1 MVSVVKNKTLIRKQY
16 PDFNM
21 EDKRKIL
28 YNQLSKDYELGDFDS
43 FSSKLDDENKRK
55 AFYDAVSKDYELGDF
70 DSFVSKI
77 SNPSPNSLSTGGVGT
92 QEEADSIFDANM
104 RRFQEGKPIE
114 RVSVGKNDI
123 TQGSYQ
129 YKPEV
134 QKRILENK
142 PDMFK
147 SKTVDMYGAH
157 DKDKDVADLMNEGR
171 LYEMQDARQRYLQRP
186 ITTFGESFEQGSE
199 ALYQGGK
206 NLVGEVF
213 NLATGSQRDYERA
226 RSQLDELVQSGYDL
240 SNFDPKKALKDY
252 KDRDFQRRYN
262 EWQKEISTRKEERE
276 NMGFFESLLHR
287 INDPSRPKSQYE
299 ETGNLADEVQLARSY
314 TAIQDA
320 LQKTNGNVDEAY
332 KLLGQESSKET
343 WGDKISREARSELAK
358 QRPTEGFSAWAGG
371 MVPQMIGTGAGI
383 AASLSPYTR
392 WLSPW
397 LGRANM
403 ALLTGSTSGMSMAE
417 ARDYGASEGDIWKT
431 GIIDAAIE
439 YGTEKLPFERYFG
452 KIQNATKSI
461 IGKSIA
467 NATVDND
474 AAQNE
479 LSDLLQRVGKEFGAG
494 LFSKKNISE
503 YLKDVGTEGVSEFMA
518 EALQTISPIVYQNP
532 EDYPTLMEILESGW
546 EGAKGGLFM
555 GAFLG
560 AGSKYSAYRI
570 HNQRRK
576 SQGNVT
582 FADTNIGVVEILDEK
597 DGVTSVLD
605 ANGEVHDISSDEV
618 RDRATISYNDFVN
631 SSYQKE
637 ASDIEDA
644 YEDGTLLETPYDKHN
659 AKLAVDRAES
669 ALMNDAEL
677 STIVTAGVDSPV
689 ETIML
694 LAENG
699 YSDEQIQKAK
709 DYYTAYH
716 RMNGLTDALLENV
729 DSQIESANREVD
741 ANTNFNE
748 DTKESTIVPVTL
760 RDGRQGYVISGTIV
774 PGERGGIDIGNSDS
788 YIVVRVDGKNLPM
801 NPNKDLVSVGQITTP
816 EALKE
821 YNSTELKRKLIDN
834 AIGEIDWNTATPNPK
849 VGDSFEMN
857 GAPVVVAGMNENG
870 LVVVSAEEWQKAQGK
885 KDYAF
890 QTQSVV
896 PVSAYKDWA
905 SAQLDAQEEAAPSNE
920 REEPKQRGTV
930 STPVALAYLL
940 EGGQN
945 SIENLGYF
953 LHGVAAAFPELE
965 NEIETIRGNI
975 GERLGVSPDRFEEVA
990 PREKAE
996 MRQVIE
1002 SKYGKEGASIFD
1014 ELVANSTG
1022 YVPKVGAKMAL
1033 RLEELKPIGQE
1044 TLVQPEAAQEGAV
1057 EVNPVAETTESVSNE
1072 EVQQPQQ
1079 QAPVI
1084 PTKEDGSI
1092 DFVAYGKDN
1101 TFKTL
1106 GEKYGEKMPNKV
1118 AVTAKAFA
1126 DDLRKAQQKLNKAEL
1141 DYDDAPI
1148 GREDKAEKALNKARE
1163 EFEAVKREA
1172 DFWAEM
1178 DADVK
1183 KAQEQRESIVNPQI
1197 EAEISNEPMT
1207 ADEFVAQQLANG
1219 NIVLSKE
1226 DYMRET
1232 GFGNRE
1238 ANDMNGGANKLLTSN
1253 GMTLSEA
1260 GDRLMEMDRE
1270 NGTNFFDQTDSNAGR
1285 DSLISVLG
1293 SVKSRKDLNQYI
1305 AEKRKSQAKR
1315 ESEGARS
1322 ELESMI
1328 MSAYHMTL
1336 EEYATLEETI
1346 LQNNPYEGVDL
1357 AQIDAI
1363 FAEAELER
1371 QKLNKEQ
1378 YESGTITEG
1387 NQGQSELL
1395 SEERIDNSKGNQPS
1409 QAVRKTEGT
1418 GRNIEVEGRTSQ
1430 ESSSGNE
1437 VVSQIEQARAE
1448 VDANP
1453 TESQKEAGNYKKGHV
1468 KIDGYDITIEN
1479 PKGGVRSGTDKNGK
1493 KWSITMNNDYGYIRG
1508 TEAVDGDHIDV
1519 FLSSFPTQGSV
1530 FVVDQSNED
1539 GSFDESKVMY
1549 GFSSLEEARAA
1560 YLSNYEKGWES
1571 RIMAITEVSKDEF
1584 KKWINSSHRKT
1595 KAFSEYKSVK
1605 AEASQGYS
1613 IEASNVSRM
1622 EDIEARI
1629 TEIEN
1634 ERIEIEGELENLGN
1648 SNPLASAELISQLDQ
1663 LDREQSELEAEYSG
1677 LRSMNDESNAIL
1689 EEEGSN
1695 LRFRG
1700 QQAKEEKRRKPLRER
1715 AKEWSK
1721 KLGVKVKIME
1731 SLKDVTNVSA
1741 RRAIIMGETVTG
1753 WYEESTGEVCLYM
1766 PYLSSESEVDATY
1779 IHEVVAHKGLRG
1791 LLGDKFDEFCDEVW
1805 NMMSAADKA
1814 KFIKYPGVNGNT
1826 RAAADEYIAHLA
1838 ETIDV
1843 ADSSWSKF
1851 TELIKKFLKAIG
1863 LEPKMTYSD
1872 IANTIKRSYQRLAES
1887 GNAENVGGDGTRFRT
1902 LEEINQ
1908 TFNEELQQ
1916 QIDGTL
1922 PNGHI
1927 YQLGSP
1933 SAVLLS
1939 TGIADV
1945 PIELNSTR
1953 LEDKSKNFGHD
1964 YDLSEL
1970 KDLAKAIHN
1979 PMAIFAYGDKNK
1991 AQNIIVEIQHEGKNF
2006 IVGLSIKPKIGGQ
2019 ILDINSI
2026 RNVFPKDN
2034 AEWLNWVSQ
2043 GKLLYA
2049 DKERIQDL
2057 INQQQTNL
2065 ADVDYLDLDSI
2076 ANIVKDFPNPT
2087 LPEEKT
2093 LFRTVYHGSGASFD
2107 KFDHSFMGTGEGNQ
2121 SFGWGTYVT
2130 DVEGIGKQYASIYAK
2145 NSPLAANAL
2154 RWIEEN
2160 GTYEDFLAQGEGK
2173 RRNWAIRHAKDYL
2186 KELKND
2192 GASED
2197 VIKSYEQDL
2206 VDTEN
2211 ALSEEAY
2218 NRTKENMVASLN
2230 RNLYEV
2236 EIPDNDGTNYIAWD
2250 KMLPKDQAERI
2261 KDAVR
2266 NSDFFKDYEKEYG
2279 RLAEERLD
2287 SWTKTNGGRAY
2298 KLLGNFTH
2306 MDQGADK
2313 AISQLLSKAG
2323 FVGFIYPA
2331 NYMSGGNDFGQNN
2344 YVIFDEKDLDIKE
2357 HTRFRVLN
2365 DKNGKKTLVGLH
2377 NISENKLRKAIKQGG
2392 LANPSVAV
2400 IDMDKQSHT
2409 DYGDITF
2416 VIPSSMID
2424 KKTGKNVGTY
2434 LADAYTPVY
2443 PTVVKKMSDK
2453 GAKALTKALES
2464 VNEIFRSKVRTFF
2477 NSYLDSGTIYDAL
2490 SYWYLSD
2497 IGKNPP
2503 ILEAALPDGYT
2514 REEVKNVKAVNPEA
2528 TIFAELSEEER
2539 RKVIDL
2545 YIEREGGKEKYEN
2558 DLANRVEGWKKSI
2571 EDENA
2576 LQMRKK
2582 FSQDKL
2588 NELEEYGY
2596 EYGKIAN
2603 YYSYAIRLANAS
2615 SKPSEIET
2623 FRNAYD
2629 EVVKNGLEEDF
2640 GNWLM
2645 AKEEELGVEEKLFA
2659 GYDNQ
2664 GRAKYVPNTL
2674 ENASKLMKKDGRAG
2688 ATGLGGF
2695 NYFVAILAPV
2705 AKNTKQISAK
2715 KQNLSTQEEYDR
2727 FAKKWGDHYH
2737 KLALQLQPGADKWA
2751 DYGYH
2756 RLHEIAPMANPKEYA
2771 KKEYGIELSDKFIK
2785 DLNDVKNAIRND
2797 FPARYFETKF
2807 ERPVYLNEFA
2817 AAVVP
2822 SDMSL
2827 DLYGQLQRM
2836 GIPMYEYERGNNE
2849 ARMEAVDKVT
2859 IDNEGIRFRTLPS
2872 MKLRKLE
2879 EGEKCNVERVF
2890 TQQKMFN
2897 FSSGEKI
2904 ESYEDV
2910 AYIFKS
2916 LEDEAI
2922 ENTFVALIKDGKP
2935 TIVHLGMGTANQ
2947 STLDQQAVIVAIDRI
2962 KPDEVYMVHNHPSGN
2977 LKASRQ
2983 DVVLLDSM
2991 KKAYGSIV
2999 KDGIIINLRSGRYS
3013 VFNEEGSYAESNPST
3028 PSKEIPVKTYSFSK
3042 RVFDKDFD
3050 IQELINVR
3058 SADDANYYAEKHGL
3072 VAALTSSQRLGDRD
3086 KISLLVIDQSGKIV
3100 GNVFLN
3106 HTDVTPSNMTAISK
3120 DIAYYTSAMSGQ
3132 VAIIFGRMN
3141 IKEAGH
3147 LNMVVQRVSAGS
3159 VKMFDAIS
3167 VNKDGEYVSAANEG
3181 VMEEAVDYANNG
3193 TRFRIANQNQVQEEV
3208 DKFTS
3213 KYNGKEVVVLNSTVS
3228 DEELESLG
3236 LDVEDVREAIEK
3248 GTEGFYDPITDKI
3261 YIFADIADADV
3272 LEKTLFHENGH
3283 GIFRKKKKFVNE
3295 FNENSKDKFKKGRE
3309 DIAKYYKEY
3318 ERAEELFVRIFEQ
3331 ELASGDF
3338 KYLPKYLS
3346 EELWNEF
3353 NDILKDFGYDR
3364 QKESDRRRK
3373 GSVVRTETDRGSE
3386 KKADV
3391 RNSDIEPN
3399 QREERKEKGR
3409 SKEQA
3414 ERIKNLFEKVADMG
3428 LDGVLG
3434 NEAYNSTMIKMYGV
3448 LPEESRKEV
3457 MDDAVSNYNG
3467 DYVPAMHDYLIKA
3480 KANIVDKVLGAIR
3493 SALRKAGFDVDINSS
3508 DVKYLLWRSKK
3519 PLDNRNVFDVAE
3531 DISKQYEF
3539 GVNGT
3544 RFSIKNFD
3552 PSDKRD
3558 ALIKE
3563 YDAYLKTGKFNFI
3576 EAFQDRMYSVK
3587 VLMDKIVNATGK
3599 KVRDYED
3606 AYTAENHLGSTNRPM
3621 QKKYLDKFYKPL
3633 LEEVDKLADK
3643 YGSEVVERY
3652 IYCKSGLER
3661 NEVLRQRDADEAYN
3675 SSKAELDEKLA
3686 KNEINQA
3693 QYNALLAQI
3702 DAQRQ
3707 KTLSE
3712 DVDYSG
3718 IRGMLY
3724 NVKAQQ
3730 INDDY
3735 ESGKIDK
3742 ATRDQQLAK
3751 LEANR
3756 KDELKDWKDFAEKQ
3770 VAALEGKAS
3779 TKELDALWNKINAAT
3794 NETLRMDYES
3804 GMIDKETYDAEKNM
3818 MKYYV
3823 PLRNWDDTT
3832 AEEMYE
3838 YRSELVRP
3846 VSSNQKRAKG
3856 RESQADNPIATI
3868 GLMAQNAIVRGNRNK
3883 VKQKFYAF
3891 VANRK
3896 TSLATVRDVWYV
3908 KDAQGNWVAE
3918 YADTSSAK
3926 NSAEFE
3932 AIIDQFEEDMKLL
3945 EAQGKAFKGKLP
3957 MGMKFKAS
3965 SRQKQS
3971 HVVPVMINGK
3981 EYAVYVNGN
3990 PRAAQA
3996 MNGETNSEAANEKW
4010 EWYDKIKRMYSAG
4023 LTSWNPDFI
4032 IPNMIRDGIHASTM
4046 TLLDAGPIAAAK
4058 FALNG
4063 PRAFAQ
4069 VFAMISGKGKSLVN
4083 PKYQAYFEEFI
4094 ANGGETGYTAIN
4106 TLEDYKKEYDKLIN
4120 KAKGVKAS
4128 NWAKDGFSAIGG
4140 LIETA
4145 NRIFEDVNRFNAYV
4159 SSRESGESIMR
4170 SVNAAKNITVNF
4182 NRKGAGFANNS
4193 VWGTVAGW
4201 MSKWI
4206 LFFNPAVQGIEQ
4218 LITKSKANPK
4228 RATATA
4234 ATILSSGF
4242 LMPMINELLV
4252 AALGGDDEDD
4262 YWNQSDY
4269 KRRNNWMLYTGDG
4282 YVTIPLPP
4290 VLRELYGIGDVIYG
4304 SITGH
4309 ITPERAVMDVA
4320 RQAQSAVGFF
4330 NLIPEASQEPDMI
4343 TYTKGFAP
4351 DLAAPFL
4358 DVLTNTNFMGRPIA
4372 KWTDYNKY
4380 DPEYERV
4387 YKGVSKQWVEASKF
4401 LNELGGN
4408 EGRRSDVWGN
4418 FINPAMMEHLITS
4431 YGGGIGKT
4439 INNLAGMAIDIAEGD
4454 TENLDPFR
4462 KSPIVPRFFTP
4473 VDEKSAVPGIN
4484 RRYYDYDYRY
4494 NVAKKALKNYQEGVA
4509 SKEHPEYQKYIDE
4522 MKENGEI
4529 RFMNYFKSMSKQIKD
4544 VQNRIKENPKNKKEL
4559 EEKLIEMKAQVSV
4572 KCAEILK

>member
-1 MVSVVKNKTLIRKQY
+1 MVESKTLTRKQY
-16 PDFNM
+16 QDFNM

-43 FSSKLDDENKRK
+43 FSSKLDDETKRK
-55 AFYDAVSKDYELGDF
+55 AFYDTVSKDYDLGDY

-77 SNPSPNSLSTGGVGT
+77 SVSPQSNDVSSGGVGT

-104 RRFQEGKPIE
+104 ERFQNGQPIQ
-114 RVSVGKNDI
+114 RVSVGKNDD

-129 YKPEV
+129 YNPEV
-134 QKRILENK
+134 QKHILENK
-142 PDMFK
+142 PYMFK
-147 SKTVDMYGAH
+147 PKTVDMYGAH

-171 LYEMQDARQRYLQRP
+171 LYEMQSMRAVSTL
-186 ITTFGESFEQGSE
+186 GEQ
-199 ALYQGGK
+199 L
-206 NLVGEVF
+206 N
-213 NLATGSQRDYERA
+213 ERIK
-226 RSQLDELVQSGYDL
+226 DNE
-240 SNFDPKKALKDY
+240 KALKSAYEVRDKKLKNATPKFVFGSGANLPPKVNID
-252 KDRDFQRRYN
+252 KDDEDIKNLLAEQEYLESAKKVFDAARN
-262 EWQKEISTRKEERE
+262 GS
-276 NMGFFESLLHR
+276 GFFQGMKDAVDASWITFGVSDLHNAER
-287 INDPSRPKSQYE
+287 ISN
-299 ETGNLADEVQLARSY
+299 VQKK
-314 TAIQDA
+314 I
-320 LQKTNGNVDEAY
+320 E
-332 KLLGQESSKET
+332 LGQEL
-343 WGDKISREARSELAK
+343 SESEQSLLTSLGLQQIVNEK
-358 QRPTEGFSAWAGG
+358 YNELLGSWYKAGLTTTD
-371 MVPQMIGTGAGI
+371 MVPFMAEMAINPLSGLGKTAMKASIKKFGEKGTKAVAAKILSRTIGDVAGAAGMATTTGMPSVMADALERQQGYVTTDIKDGSFIGTGLEGGESASDSWRKSITSRTIENWSEMVGNYFAPIGKTAGKITTKTFNALKLGKVNEIIDNINSSNLARILDDFTEQTQWNGSLGEFAEEQVGMI
-383 AASLSPYTR
+383 AD
-392 WLSPW
+392 
-397 LGRANM
+397 
-403 ALLTGSTSGMSMAE
+403 ALLVGDTKWSDITDLDQQLDVALGVGVFGTFMSLLRIGGYRTPKYRARKAVERADKDGLNVFGSEWEGIKE
-417 ARDYGASEGDIWKT
+417 LILASPDEELSANL
-431 GIIDAAIE
+431 AAH
-439 YGTEKLPFERYFG
+439 TEFSTEQMKAALMY
-452 KIQNATKSI
+452 
-461 IGKSIA
+461 A
-467 NATVDND
+467 NALKAQQAVNTYKEKEKIDNPD
-474 AAQNE
+474 DIGIE
-479 LSDLLQRVGKEFGAG
+479 VEYTYDEGFETTES
-494 LFSKKNISE
+494 
-503 YLKDVGTEGVSEFMA
+503 YLKHYAKRELDFAESELGVNSR
-518 EALQTISPIVYQNP
+518 N
-532 EDYPTLMEILESGW
+532 
-546 EGAKGGLFM
+546 
-555 GAFLG
+555 
-560 AGSKYSAYRI
+560 
-570 HNQRRK
+570 
-576 SQGNVT
+576 
-582 FADTNIGVVEILDEK
+582 
-597 DGVTSVLD
+597 
-605 ANGEVHDISSDEV
+605 SDEQQF
-618 RDRATISYNDFVN
+618 AQMIISG
-631 SSYQKE
+631 
-637 ASDIEDA
+637 A
-644 YEDGTLLETPYDKHN
+644 
-659 AKLAVDRAES
+659 
-669 ALMNDAEL
+669 
-677 STIVTAGVDSPV
+677 DSPV
-689 ETIML
+689 ESINAL
-694 LAENG
+694 VEAG
-699 YSDEQIQKAK
+699 YSEEQIQKAK

-716 RMNGLTDALLENV
+716 RMNGITDALIENV
-729 DSQIESANREVD
+729 DSQIESANNEVD
-741 ANTNFNE
+741 ANTNQENG
-748 DTKESTIVPVTL
+748 SVTQVVL
-760 RDGRQGYVISGTIV
+760 RNGSVGYVVQGTV
-774 PGERGGIDIGNSDS
+774 VRGEKGAVDVNNSDDT
-788 YIVVRVDGKNLPM
+788 IMVRLENGEIKMM
-801 NPNKDLVSVGQITTP
+801 NPNKDWVGVAWIESP
-816 EALKE
+816 ETLKG
-821 YNSTELKRKLIDN
+821 YNNTILRESLIDK
-834 AIGEIDWNTATPNPK
+834 AIGEIDWNPATPNPK
-849 VGDSFEMN
+849 VGDSFEMD
-857 GAPVVVAGMNENG
+857 GIPVTIVSHDSKGGMFVVPTEEYQNALGSEQKMQQ
-870 LVVVSAEEWQKAQGK
+870 LVAKAQ
-885 KDYAF
+885 
-890 QTQSVV
+890 QTQPIPFKV
-896 PVSAYKDWA
+896 YKDWA
-905 SAQLDAQEEAAPSNE
+905 SAQLDAQEEATNAQQESAIPSG
-920 REEPKQRGTV
+920 PV
-930 STPVALAYLL
+930 SEKVNT
-940 EGGQN
+940 
-945 SIENLGYF
+945 
-953 LHGVAAAFPELE
+953 
-965 NEIETIRGNI
+965 
-975 GERLGVSPDRFEEVA
+975 EV
-990 PREKAE
+990 
-996 MRQVIE
+996 
-1002 SKYGKEGASIFD
+1002 
-1014 ELVANSTG
+1014 N
-1022 YVPKVGAKMAL
+1022 
-1033 RLEELKPIGQE
+1033 
-1044 TLVQPEAAQEGAV
+1044 
-1057 EVNPVAETTESVSNE
+1057 NPVAEEVAQPQA
-1072 EVQQPQQ
+1072 EVQPVVEE
-1079 QAPVI
+1079 APVI

-1092 DFVAYGKDN
+1092 DFVSYGKEG

-1106 GEKYGEKMPNKV
+1106 GEKYGEKMPHKIE
-1118 AVTAKAFA
+1118 VTSKALA
-1126 DDLRKAQQKLNKAEL
+1126 EDLRKAQQKLNKAEL

-1178 DADVK
+1178 DAEIK
-1183 KAQEQRESIVNPQI
+1183 SAQVMPGD
-1197 EAEISNEPMT
+1197 EA
-1207 ADEFVAQQLANG
+1207 ADEILSMEEPLNGLEFAAQMLANG
-1219 NIVLSKE
+1219 NIKLLQDSFVS
-1226 DYMRET
+1226 ET
-1232 GFGNRE
+1232 GFGNE
-1238 ANDMNGGANKLLTSN
+1238 ESKKYFGLFASAEKG
-1253 GMTLSEA
+1253 GMTIQQA
-1260 GDRLMEMDRE
+1260 GERLMEADRE
-1270 NGTNFFDQTDSNAGR
+1270 NGTNFFDQNDPNAGR
-1285 DSLISVLG
+1285 NAIIQVLG
-1293 SVKSRKDLNQYI
+1293 MAKTKKDLANIIPNNRAEQARREQEAEFRAYEAWVEENFHMSVGDFEAYEEVI
-1305 AEKRKSQAKR
+1305 ARDLSERGLSETEYQEFMSTFVDETFNKAEDEQQGIIA
-1315 ESEGARS
+1315 ESEGSS
-1322 ELESMI
+1322 EVLPG
-1328 MSAYHMTL
+1328 TQP
-1336 EEYATLEETI
+1336 
-1346 LQNNPYEGVDL
+1346 LQTEGVG
-1357 AQIDAI
+1357 
-1363 FAEAELER
+1363 R
-1371 QKLNKEQ
+1371 V
-1378 YESGTITEG
+1378 
-1387 NQGQSELL
+1387 
-1395 SEERIDNSKGNQPS
+1395 EERPEKTDGGIVGENG
-1409 QAVRKTEGT
+1409 AVP
-1418 GRNIEVEGRTSQ
+1418 

-1453 TESQKEAGNYKKGHV
+1453 TEAQKEAGNYKKGHV

-1493 KWSITMNNDYGYIRG
+1493 EWSITMNNDYGYIRG

-1519 FLSSFPTQGSV
+1519 FLSDNPTEGNV

-1560 YLSNYEKGWES
+1560 YLSNYKKGWES

-1584 KKWINSSHRKT
+1584 KKWVDSSHRKT

-1731 SLKDVTNVSA
+1731 SLKDVTNASA

-1838 ETIDV
+1838 ENVDV
-1843 ADSSWSKF
+1843 TESAWGKLD
-1851 TELIKKFLKAIG
+1851 ELIKKFLKAIG
-1863 LEPKMTYSD
+1863 LEPKMTNAD

-1887 GNAENVGGDGTRFRT
+1887 GNAENVGGEGTRFRFSKT
-1902 LEEINQ
+1902 PQEFDAIQKEAVEKKGIVMPGLNEAVVDVLSIDKHDFNGNLKQAREAAKQWAIENYQGKEFSLPDNGGSYTIGKKAINKYVDK
-1908 TFNEELQQ
+1908 TS
-1916 QIDGTL
+1916 IDKSGNAMIHLSALKEL
-1922 PNGHI
+1922 PNIISSSITGEIHADYKKGENGQRSADNGVGDKGLLI
-1927 YQLGSP
+1927 HRMFGAIELDGKVYRVKTTMNEYRDPMANNTPHSYEVTEIELIESSSTP
-1933 SAVLLS
+1933 SLKDDSKPVNVSNNSITAANLLNGVEKSYDKGKKLLS
-1939 TGIADV
+1939 
-1945 PIELNSTR
+1945 ES
-1953 LEDKSKNFGHD
+1953 
-1964 YDLSEL
+1964 
-1970 KDLAKAIHN
+1970 
-1979 PMAIFAYGDKNK
+1979 
-1991 AQNIIVEIQHEGKNF
+1991 
-2006 IVGLSIKPKIGGQ
+2006 
-2019 ILDINSI
+2019 
-2026 RNVFPKDN
+2026 
-2034 AEWLNWVSQ
+2034 
-2043 GKLLYA
+2043 
-2049 DKERIQDL
+2049 
-2057 INQQQTNL
+2057 
-2065 ADVDYLDLDSI
+2065 
-2076 ANIVKDFPNPT
+2076 
-2087 LPEEKT
+2087 EKT
-2093 LFRTVYHGSGASFD
+2093 LFRTVYHGSAASFD
-2107 KFDHSFMGTGEGNQ
+2107 KFDHSFMGTGEGAQ
-2121 SFGWGTYVT
+2121 AYGWGTYVT
-2130 DVEGIGKQYASIYAK
+2130 EVGGIARSYATTMASKSGVDPLSYVGEYENYVGKDVVNIAK
-2145 NSPLAANAL
+2145 EY
-2154 RWIEEN
+2154 I
-2160 GTYEDFLAQGEGK
+2160 
-2173 RRNWAIRHAKDYL
+2173 RRNSFDLKKAKEEVEHDL
-2186 KELKND
+2186 KL
-2192 GASED
+2192 
-2197 VIKSYEQDL
+2197 
-2206 VDTEN
+2206 TMP
-2211 ALSEEAY
+2211 ALSRKGAEFLLSTTEEDWTY
-2218 NRTKENMVASLN
+2218 NPN
-2230 RNLYEV
+2230 RHLYEV
-2236 EIPDNDGTNYIAWD
+2236 EIPDDNGRNYLYWEKQYTRDELEDIASRSKGSVSVDDIDPKGVTKDGST
-2250 KMLPKDQAERI
+2250 I
-2261 KDAVR
+2261 KGGKIVR
-2266 NSDFFKDYEKEYG
+2266 AMSEARGPRMPMAKEAS
-2279 RLAEERLD
+2279 R
-2287 SWTKTNGGRAY
+2287 
-2298 KLLGNFTH
+2298 KLSLC
-2306 MDQGADK
+2306 
-2313 AISQLLSKAG
+2313 G
-2323 FVGFIYPA
+2323 FVGIEFPA
-2331 NYMSGGNDFGQNN
+2331 EYRTGGREDNAKN
-2344 YVIFDEKDLDIKE
+2344 YVIFNEDDLKIVE
-2357 HTRFRVLN
+2357 HTRFRVVN

-2377 NISENKLRKAIKQGG
+2377 NISESKLRKAIKQGG

-2409 DYGDITF
+2409 EYGDITF

-2443 PTVVKKMSDK
+2443 PTVIKKMSDK

-2497 IGKNPP
+2497 TGKNPP

-2645 AKEEELGVEEKLFA
+2645 AKEEELGVEEKLFS

-2822 SDMSL
+2822 QGVSEEIVNALSDAGL
-2827 DLYGQLQRM
+2827 PVEY
-2836 GIPMYEYERGNNE
+2836 YEKDNNE
-2849 ARMEAVDKVT
+2849 ARMEAVDKV
-2859 IDNEGIRFRTLPS
+2859 
-2872 MKLRKLE
+2872 
-2879 EGEKCNVERVF
+2879 
-2890 TQQKMFN
+2890 
-2897 FSSGEKI
+2897 SSEI
-2904 ESYEDV
+2904 
-2910 AYIFKS
+2910 
-2916 LEDEAI
+2916 
-2922 ENTFVALIKDGKP
+2922 
-2935 TIVHLGMGTANQ
+2935 
-2947 STLDQQAVIVAIDRI
+2947 
-2962 KPDEVYMVHNHPSGN
+2962 
-2977 LKASRQ
+2977 
-2983 DVVLLDSM
+2983 
-2991 KKAYGSIV
+2991 
-2999 KDGIIINLRSGRYS
+2999 DGI
-3013 VFNEEGSYAESNPST
+3013 
-3028 PSKEIPVKTYSFSK
+3028 
-3042 RVFDKDFD
+3042 
-3050 IQELINVR
+3050 
-3058 SADDANYYAEKHGL
+3058 
-3072 VAALTSSQRLGDRD
+3072 
-3086 KISLLVIDQSGKIV
+3086 
-3100 GNVFLN
+3100 
-3106 HTDVTPSNMTAISK
+3106 
-3120 DIAYYTSAMSGQ
+3120 
-3132 VAIIFGRMN
+3132 
-3141 IKEAGH
+3141 
-3147 LNMVVQRVSAGS
+3147 
-3159 VKMFDAIS
+3159 
-3167 VNKDGEYVSAANEG
+3167 
-3181 VMEEAVDYANNG
+3181 
-3193 TRFRIANQNQVQEEV
+3193 RFRIANQNQVQEEV

-3213 KYNGKEVVVLNSTVS
+3213 KYKSAPVNVLDSTTIDEQVS
-3228 DEELESLG
+3228 EWLGVKDATTEELI
-3236 LDVEDVREAIEK
+3236 DWMEDKKVPAVHVRTNNNI
-3248 GTEGFYDPITDKI
+3248 I
-3261 YIFADIADADV
+3261 IFA
-3272 LEKTLFHENGH
+3272 EKIKAEKVKETLFHENLHTLLNDGAH
-3283 GIFRKKKKFVNE
+3283 KELVDKFYKAAKDDARFGKWKKMSDKEQYDDYERPEEFFVYVVSNGQVSDNLEDVFEYLTSKEQNE
-3295 FNENSKDKFKKGRE
+3295 LKELLNINGYDYDNRRFNEDFRE
-3309 DIAKYYKEY
+3309 ENK
-3318 ERAEELFVRIFEQ
+3318 
-3331 ELASGDF
+3331 
-3338 KYLPKYLS
+3338 
-3346 EELWNEF
+3346 
-3353 NDILKDFGYDR
+3353 
-3364 QKESDRRRK
+3364 
-3373 GSVVRTETDRGSE
+3373 RGSE
-3386 KKADV
+3386 
-3391 RNSDIEPN
+3391 RENIESDLRGRGVES
-3399 QREERKEKGR
+3399 QEKGQGR
-3409 SKEQA
+3409 NQEQA
-3414 ERIKNLFEKVADMG
+3414 ERIKNLFDKVADMG

-3434 NEAYNSTMIKMYGV
+3434 NEAYNSTMIKMYGA
-3448 LPEESRKEV
+3448 LPEEVRKEV
-3457 MDDAVSNYNG
+3457 MADAVSNYSG

-3508 DVKYLLWRSKK
+3508 DVKYLFWRSKK

-3531 DISKQYEF
+3531 DISKQNEF

-3606 AYTAENHLGSTNRPM
+3606 AYTAENQLGSINKPM
-3621 QKKYLDKFYKPL
+3621 QEKYLDKFYKPL
-3633 LEEVDKLADK
+3633 LEEIKKLSDK
-3643 YGSEVVERY
+3643 YGREVVERY

-3707 KTLSE
+3707 KILSE

-3718 IRGMLY
+3718 VRGMLY

-3756 KDELKDWKDFAEKQ
+3756 KNEVRDWKNFAEKQ
-3770 VAALEGKAS
+3770 VAALEAKAS
-3779 TKELDALWNKINAAT
+3779 TKELDALWSKINAAT

-3891 VANRK
+3891 VANRE
-3896 TSLATVRDVWYV
+3896 TSLATVRYVWYV

-3918 YADTSSAK
+3918 YADTSKAK

-3932 AIIDQFEEDMKLL
+3932 AIINQFEEDMKLL
-3945 EAQGKAFKGKLP
+3945 EEQGNAFRGKQP

-3965 SRQKQS
+3965 GRQKQA
-3971 HVVPVMINGK
+3971 HVVPVMINGN

-4201 MSKWI
+4201 MNKWI
-4206 LFFNPAVQGIEQ
+4206 LFFNPAVQSIEQ
-4218 LITKSKANPK
+4218 FVTKSKANPK
-4228 RATATA
+4228 RATAMGT
-4234 ATILSSGF
+4234 TILSSGF
-4242 LMPMINELLV
+4242 MMPIINELLV
-4252 AALGGDDEDD
+4252 AAFGGDDEDD

-4290 VLRELYGIGDVIYG
+4290 VLRELYGMGDIFYG
-4304 SITGH
+4304 TITGH

-4320 RQAQSAVGFF
+4320 RQVQSAIGFF

-4343 TYTKGFAP
+4343 TYAKGFAP
-4351 DLAAPFL
+4351 DLIAPSL

-4387 YKGVSKQWVEASKF
+4387 YKGTSKQWIEVSKF

-4439 INNLAGMAIDIAEGD
+4439 INNLAGMAIDVAEGD

-4462 KSPIVPRFFTP
+4462 KSPIVPRFYTP

-4484 RRYYDYDYRY
+4484 RKYYDYDYRY

-4544 VQNRIKENPKNKKEL
+4544 IQNQIKENPKNKKEL